1 MASDLAMT
9 ATTGLA
15 VQLGG
20 DAHLSNFGAY
30 ASPERQ
36 LVFDANDFDETLR
49 GPWEWDLKRL
59 ATSVMIAGQHLDFS
73 SEDRRRATTAATRG
87 YRKAMTRFSAMGYL
101 EAWRDYTSAEDRR
114 SALKHR
120 SDKLYLA
127 RFQKK
132 AHRKTSLQATK
143 KMAEMVNGRLQI
155 RSQAPV
161 LLPLR
166 ELHARYDSD
175 ALEAAARSA
184 FDAYKESLT
193 DNRRWL
199 VERYDLLDIGIKVVG
214 VGSVGTRALVLLLQG
229 RDESDPLMLQ
239 AKEAESSVLEEYLTP
254 SPYENHG
261 RRVVEGQRIVQAQ
274 SDVFLGWAA
283 GAGPDKRDFY
293 IRQLRDWKG
302 SVAIDGATP
311 KQLVRYADLCGRT
324 LARGHARSGDPAAIR
339 GYTGGGK
346 NLDYAITAFAEKYSA
361 TNLQDF
367 ASFRAAIADGRLEAA
382 ETEIG

>member
-1 MASDLAMT
+1 M
-9 ATTGLA
+9 
-15 VQLGG
+15 
-20 DAHLSNFGAY
+20 
-30 ASPERQ
+30 
-36 LVFDANDFDETLR
+36 
-49 GPWEWDLKRL
+49 LKKRKKK
-59 ATSVMIAGQHLDFS
+59 Q
-73 SEDRRRATTAATRG
+73 RRRG
-87 YRKAMTRFSAMGYL
+87 
-101 EAWRDYTSAEDRR
+101 
-114 SALKHR
+114 
-120 SDKLYLA
+120 
-127 RFQKK
+127 
-132 AHRKTSLQATK
+132 SLQA
-143 KMAEMVNGRLQI
+143 
-155 RSQAPV
+155 
-161 LLPLR
+161 
-166 ELHARYDSD
+166 SD
-175 ALEAAARSA
+175 RAAARSA

-199 VERYDLLDIGIKVVG
+199 VERYDLVDIGIKVVG

-274 SDVFLGWAA
+274 SDVFLGWTT
-283 GAGPDKRDFY
+283 GVGPDKRHFY

-302 SVAIDGATP
+302 SAEIDGATP
-311 KQLVRYADLCGRT
+311 KQLVNYADLCGRT
-324 LARGHARSGDPAAIR
+324 LARGHARSGDPEAIR

-346 NLDYAITAFAEKYSA
+346 NLDHAITAFAEKYSA